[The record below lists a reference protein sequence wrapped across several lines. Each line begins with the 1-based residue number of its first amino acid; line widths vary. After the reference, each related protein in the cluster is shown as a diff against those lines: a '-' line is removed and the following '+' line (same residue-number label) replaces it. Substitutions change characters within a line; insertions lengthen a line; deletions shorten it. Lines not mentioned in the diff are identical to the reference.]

1 MVYTTQI
8 VCCAIKIQIYG
19 NKARLLGE
27 QNHRVIDSLDLF
39 LSFRPAGIEFSPSVK
54 SGRWDGRTRL
64 LSKSLEFPVGLVDSV
79 ASFYKDFGQ
88 DVEIENLNKSIT
100 ITSKDISSRLKEIG
114 KDPRYYQIDA
124 ANTAI
129 EKKRGI
135 IRSCTGSGKT
145 LIAALIIA
153 KVNRPAIVYVIGKD
167 LLWQF
172 HRFFTDIFQT
182 DIGVIGDG
190 VCQIKDITIA
200 SIWSVGKAFGMG
212 KVKNLDDEG
221 GDDEKDVSE
230 SYYRDIT
237 SFVSRAEVS
246 ILDEC
251 HLAASETVQRIGANF
266 TGEYVIGMSASPYRD
281 DNADLLIEA
290 IFGRVIVDISAS
302 SLIADGFLVQPI
314 IRFLNVPK
322 FKFGSAGKTYKEIYK
337 NYIVNNDDR
346 NDMVIKGGIK
356 LVEQN
361 FTTMVLFKEIEHG
374 NKLYKG
380 FLDKGMNCY
389 LLNGKLS
396 SDKRKAAVDEV
407 IAGKCKLLLASSIF
421 DIGVDIPNLSGL
433 VLAGSGKSSVRAI
446 QRIGRAI
453 RPYPNKTIAA
463 ILEFD
468 DKAKYLKE
476 HAEVRKKIYRSE
488 PGFII
493 Q

>member
-1 MVYTTQI
+1 MCC
-8 VCCAIKIQIYG
+8 CCAIKIQIKG
-19 NKARLLGE
+19 NKGRILGE
-27 QNHRVIDSLDLF
+27 LNHRVIDSLDLY

-64 LSKSLEFPVGLVDSV
+64 LSKTLEFPIGLLDSV
-79 ASFYKDFGQ
+79 VSFYKDFGQ
-88 DVEIENLNKSIT
+88 EVEIENLNKSIELSPT
-100 ITSKDISSRLKEIG
+100 DISSRLKDLG
-114 KDPRYYQIDA
+114 KEPRYYQIDA
-124 ANTAI
+124 ANIAI
-129 EKKRGI
+129 QKKRGI

-153 KVNRPAIVYVIGKD
+153 KVNKPSIVYVIGKD

-182 DIGVIGDG
+182 EIGVIGDG
-190 VCQIKDITIA
+190 VCKIKDITIA
-200 SIWSVGKAFGMG
+200 SIWSVSKAFGMG

-221 GDDEKDVSE
+221 SDDEKDISE
-230 SYYRDIT
+230 SDYSNIVN
-237 SFVSRAEVS
+237 FVTRAELN

-290 IFGRVIVDISAS
+290 IFGKVIVDISAS
-302 SLIADGFLVQPI
+302 SLITDGFLVQPI
-314 IRFLNVPK
+314 IRFLNIPK
-322 FKFGSAGKTYKEIYK
+322 YKFGSPGKTYKEIYK
-337 NYIVNNDDR
+337 NYVVNNDDR
-346 NDMVIKGGIK
+346 NEMIIKGGTRLI
-356 LVEQN
+356 EQN

-374 NKLYKG
+374 NRLYKS
-380 FLDKGMNCY
+380 FVEKGIHCY

-407 IAGKCKLLLASSIF
+407 MEGRCKLLLASSIF

-433 VLAGSGKSSVRAI
+433 VLAGSGKSSIRAI
-446 QRIGRAI
+446 QRIGRVI
-453 RPYPNKTIAA
+453 RPYKDKTMAA

-468 DKAKYLKE
+468 DKAKYLRE
-476 HAEVRKKIYRSE
+476 HSEFRIKIYKSE
-488 PGFII
+488 PGFIV